1 MYEEVLADWNL
12 WGGFDI
18 DYLRRDYSL
27 DEFIGRGRALILFGV
42 RRAGKSYLAYGYL
55 KEKVEE
61 GLDARETLII
71 NFEDPRLSGIGS
83 KELIGLYEEYLKI
96 TGARDPIIV
105 LDEVQSV
112 EGWERFVRYLLEVRK
127 VRVIVTGSSSK
138 LMGEEYATLLTGR
151 HVSIEIL
158 PLSFREFLRFKGL
171 SLDEAELLRER
182 ARVRSLLDDYLEFGG
197 FPEVTLQSS
206 RALRGELLRTYFRD
220 VVTKDVAMRYNVRR
234 VRSLESLARI
244 YLSNIATVVSM
255 RRLARSLGVS
265 LRTVER
271 FSEYLETARVVRFL
285 KKLSPKVKEIERS
298 RTKVYAIDVG
308 LHTKAGISTTRNI
321 GRIMENVVFL
331 HLARKYRVN
340 EELFYYTT
348 TDGREVDFVIRKGR
362 KVIELIQVTHHL
374 REGDP
379 SQFRREVGSLVKASK
394 ELKCR
399 KAALITMN
407 QEGFLEEAKVG
418 VRMIP
423 LWKWL
428 LGFEPGRM

>member
-1 MYEEVLADWNL
+1 MYDEILADWNF
-12 WGGFDI
+12 WGSFNI
-18 DYLRRDYSL
+18 DYLNRDYLL
-27 DEFIGRGRALILFGV
+27 DEFIGKGRALILFGV

-55 KEKVEE
+55 KGKIER
-61 GLDARETLII
+61 GLDAKETLII
-71 NFEDPRLSGIGS
+71 NFEDPRLSSIES
-83 KELIGLYEEYLKI
+83 KELIRLYEEYLKI
-96 TGARDPIIV
+96 TGAKEPIIV
-105 LDEVQSV
+105 LDEIQSI

-127 VRVIVTGSSSK
+127 ARVIVTGSSSK

-151 HVSIEIL
+151 HVSIEVL

-171 SLDEAELLRER
+171 NVGELELLRDR

-197 FPEVTLQSS
+197 FPEVALQHSK
-206 RALRGELLRTYFRD
+206 ALKGELLRTYFKD
-220 VVTKDVAMRYNVRR
+220 IVTKDVAMRYKVRR
-234 VRSLESLARI
+234 VKPLESLAKI
-244 YLSNIATVVSM
+244 YLSNIATVISM
-255 RRLARSLGVS
+255 RKLARSLGIG

-298 RTKVYAIDVG
+298 RAKVYAIDVG
-308 LHTKAGISTTRNI
+308 FHTKAGIPATRNV

-331 HLARKYRVN
+331 HLARKYKAN

-348 TDGREVDFVIRKGR
+348 TDGREVDFVVRKGG
-362 KVIELIQVTHHL
+362 KIVKLIQVTHHL

-379 SQFRREVGSLVKASK
+379 RQFRREVGSLAKASK

-399 KAALITMN
+399 EAVLVTMG
-407 QEGFLEEAKVG
+407 QEDFLEEAKVK
-418 VRMIP
+418 VKVVP

-428 LGFEPGRM
+428 LGFGVWKS

>member
-158 PLSFREFLRFKGL
+158 PLSFREFLR
-171 SLDEAELLRER
+171 ER
-182 ARVRSLLDDYLEFGG
+182 TGPGEIAARRLPRVRW
-197 FPEVTLQSS
+197 FP
-206 RALRGELLRTYFRD
+206 
-220 VVTKDVAMRYNVRR
+220 
-234 VRSLESLARI
+234 RS
-244 YLSNIATVVSM
+244 
-255 RRLARSLGVS
+255 
-265 LRTVER
+265 
-271 FSEYLETARVVRFL
+271 
-285 KKLSPKVKEIERS
+285 
-298 RTKVYAIDVG
+298 
-308 LHTKAGISTTRNI
+308 
-321 GRIMENVVFL
+321 
-331 HLARKYRVN
+331 
-340 EELFYYTT
+340 
-348 TDGREVDFVIRKGR
+348 
-362 KVIELIQVTHHL
+362 
-374 REGDP
+374 DP
-379 SQFRREVGSLVKASK
+379 
-394 ELKCR
+394 
-399 KAALITMN
+399 
-407 QEGFLEEAKVG
+407 
-418 VRMIP
+418 
-423 LWKWL
+423 
-428 LGFEPGRM
+428 